1 LKTQETFLA
10 FLLDIKMYWC
20 YIRSMITKKETEMM
34 LTGYTEEKVIENF
47 ADAYMDGD
55 VVRWVSN
62 DRVPFLDMVTDFAT
76 LGLIADF
83 QVELSENTR
92 KIEQTAMLKDYMFAQ
107 ANRSEEQKN
116 EERMMARAAFGP
128 DTKVVNVITGE
139 VL

>member
-1 LKTQETFLA
+1 MENF
-10 FLLDIKMYWC
+10 
-20 YIRSMITKKETEMM
+20 E
-34 LTGYTEEKVIENF
+34 TGYTAEEIINNF

-62 DRVPFLDMVTDFAT
+62 DKVPFLDMVTDFAT

-92 KIEQTAMLKDYMFAQ
+92 KIEQTAFLKSYMTAQ
-107 ANRSEEQKN
+107 ANRSEEEKN
-116 EERMMARAAFGP
+116 EERMMAQAAFGS
-128 DTKVVNVITGE
+128 DAKVVNIITGE

>member
-1 LKTQETFLA
+1 MKTQETFSA
-10 FLLDIKMYWC
+10 FLLDIKTYWC
-20 YIRSMITKKETEMM
+20 YSRSMITKKDTEMM
-34 LTGYTEEKVIENF
+34 LTGYTEQKVIENF

-92 KIEQTAMLKDYMFAQ
+92 KTEQSAFLKEYMISQ
-107 ANRSEEQKN
+107 ANRSEEDKN
-116 EERMMARAAFGP
+116 EERMMAQAAFGP
-128 DTKVVNVITGE
+128 DAKVVNVITGE

>member
-1 LKTQETFLA
+1 MVDT
-10 FLLDIKMYWC
+10 KMLWC
-20 YIRSMITKKETEMM
+20 YSRSMITKKDTEMM

-47 ADAYMDGD
+47 ADAYLDGD

-83 QVELSENTR
+83 QVEISENTR
-92 KIEQTAMLKDYMFAQ
+92 KIEETAFLKEYMFAQ
-107 ANRSEEQKN
+107 ANRSEEEKN
-116 EERMMARAAFGP
+116 EERMMAQAAFGP
-128 DTKVVNVITGE
+128 DAKVINVVTGE

>member
-1 LKTQETFLA
+1 MEKFE
-10 FLLDIKMYWC
+10 
-20 YIRSMITKKETEMM
+20 
-34 LTGYTEEKVIENF
+34 TGYTAEEIINKF

-62 DRVPFLDMVTDFAT
+62 DNVPFLDMVTDFAT

-92 KIEQTAMLKDYMFAQ
+92 KIEQAAFLKEYMIAQ

-116 EERMMARAAFGP
+116 EERMMAQAAFGS
-128 DTKVVNVITGE
+128 DAKVVNILTGE

>member
-1 LKTQETFLA
+1 
-10 FLLDIKMYWC
+10 
-20 YIRSMITKKETEMM
+20 MM

-47 ADAYMDGD
+47 ADAYLDGD

-62 DRVPFLDMVTDFAT
+62 DLVPFLDMVTDFAT

-83 QVELSENTR
+83 QVEISENTR
-92 KIEQTAMLKDYMFAQ
+92 KIEESAFLKEYMFSQ

-116 EERMMARAAFGP
+116 EERMMAQAAFGP
-128 DTKVVNVITGE
+128 DTQVVNVITGE

>member
-1 LKTQETFLA
+1 MENF
-10 FLLDIKMYWC
+10 
-20 YIRSMITKKETEMM
+20 E
-34 LTGYTEEKVIENF
+34 TGYTAEKIIENF
-47 ADAYMDGD
+47 AGAYMDGD

-92 KIEQTAMLKDYMFAQ
+92 KIEQSAFLKEYMFAQ
-107 ANRSEEQKN
+107 ANRSEDEKN
-116 EERMMARAAFGP
+116 EERMMAQAAFGA
-128 DTKVVNVITGE
+128 DAKIVNVITGE

>member
-1 LKTQETFLA
+1 MEKFE
-10 FLLDIKMYWC
+10 
-20 YIRSMITKKETEMM
+20 
-34 LTGYTEEKVIENF
+34 TGYTAEKIIENF

-55 VVRWVSN
+55 VVRWKSN
-62 DRVPFLDMVTDFAT
+62 DRVPFFDMVSDFAT

-92 KIEQTAMLKDYMFAQ
+92 RIEQSAFLKEYMFAQ

-116 EERMMARAAFGP
+116 EERMMAQAAFGEFA
-128 DTKVVNVITGE
+128 KVVNVVTGE

>member
-1 LKTQETFLA
+1 MKTQETFLA
-10 FLLDIKMYWC
+10 FLLDTKTFWC
-20 YIRSMITKKETEMM
+20 YSRSMITNKETKMM
-34 LTGYTEEKVIENF
+34 LTGYTEQKVIENF
-47 ADAYMDGD
+47 ADAYLDGD

-83 QVELSENTR
+83 QVEISENTR
-92 KIEQTAMLKDYMFAQ
+92 KIEQTSFLKEYMISQ

-116 EERMMARAAFGP
+116 EERMMAQAAFGP

>member
-1 LKTQETFLA
+1 MSDKGASKGDKNMEKF
-10 FLLDIKMYWC
+10 
-20 YIRSMITKKETEMM
+20 E
-34 LTGYTEEKVIENF
+34 TGYTAEKIIENF

-55 VVRWVSN
+55 VVRWISN
-62 DRVPFLDMVTDFAT
+62 DNVPFLDMVTDFAT

-92 KIEQTAMLKDYMFAQ
+92 KIEETAMLKEYMFAQ

-116 EERMMARAAFGP
+116 EERMMAQAAFGP
-128 DTKVVNVITGE
+128 DAKVVNVITGE

>member
-1 LKTQETFLA
+1 MENF
-10 FLLDIKMYWC
+10 
-20 YIRSMITKKETEMM
+20 E
-34 LTGYTEEKVIENF
+34 TGYTAEEITNKF
-47 ADAYMDGD
+47 ADAYIKDD

-92 KIEQTAMLKDYMFAQ
+92 KIEQTAFLKEYMFAQ
-107 ANRSEEQKN
+107 ANRSEEEKN
-116 EERMMARAAFGP
+116 EERMMAQAAFGT
-128 DTKVVNVITGE
+128 DAKVVNVITGE

>member
-1 LKTQETFLA
+1 MPDKGVSKGEKNMENF
-10 FLLDIKMYWC
+10 
-20 YIRSMITKKETEMM
+20 E
-34 LTGYTEEKVIENF
+34 TGYTAEEIIKNF
-47 ADAYMDGD
+47 DDAYMDGD

-62 DRVPFLDMVTDFAT
+62 DNVPFLDMVTDFAT

-92 KIEQTAMLKDYMFAQ
+92 KIEQAAFLKEYMIAQ

-116 EERMMARAAFGP
+116 EERMMAQAAFGS
-128 DTKVVNVITGE
+128 DAKVVNILTGE

>member
-1 LKTQETFLA
+1 MENF
-10 FLLDIKMYWC
+10 
-20 YIRSMITKKETEMM
+20 E
-34 LTGYTEEKVIENF
+34 TGYTAEEITNKF

-55 VVRWVSN
+55 VVRWISN
-62 DRVPFLDMVTDFAT
+62 DNVPFLDMVTDFAT

-92 KIEQTAMLKDYMFAQ
+92 KIEQTAFLKEYMIAQ

-116 EERMMARAAFGP
+116 EERMMAQAAFGP
-128 DTKVVNVITGE
+128 DAKVVNILTGE

>member
-1 LKTQETFLA
+1 MENF
-10 FLLDIKMYWC
+10 
-20 YIRSMITKKETEMM
+20 E
-34 LTGYTEEKVIENF
+34 TGYTAEEIINKF

-62 DRVPFLDMVTDFAT
+62 DNVPFLDMVTDFAT

-92 KIEQTAMLKDYMFAQ
+92 KIEQTAFLKDYMFAQ

-116 EERMMARAAFGP
+116 EERMMAQAAFGP
-128 DTKVVNVITGE
+128 DAKVVNVITGE

>member
-1 LKTQETFLA
+1 MEKFE
-10 FLLDIKMYWC
+10 
-20 YIRSMITKKETEMM
+20 
-34 LTGYTEEKVIENF
+34 TGYTAEKITENF
-47 ADAYMDGD
+47 AGAYLDGD

-62 DRVPFLDMVTDFAT
+62 DRVPFLDMLTDFAT

-92 KIEQTAMLKDYMFAQ
+92 KIEQTAFLKEYMIAQ
-107 ANRSEEQKN
+107 ANRSEEQKE

-128 DTKVVNVITGE
+128 DAKVVNIVTGE

>member
-1 LKTQETFLA
+1 MENF
-10 FLLDIKMYWC
+10 
-20 YIRSMITKKETEMM
+20 E
-34 LTGYTEEKVIENF
+34 TGYTAEEIINNF

-92 KIEQTAMLKDYMFAQ
+92 KIEQTAFLKEYMFAQ
-107 ANRSEEQKN
+107 ANRSEEEKN
-116 EERMMARAAFGP
+116 EERMMAQAAFGS
-128 DTKVVNVITGE
+128 DAKVVNVITGE
-139 VL
+139 VW

>member
-1 LKTQETFLA
+1 MPDKGVSKGEKNMENF
-10 FLLDIKMYWC
+10 
-20 YIRSMITKKETEMM
+20 E
-34 LTGYTEEKVIENF
+34 TGYTAEEIIKNF
-47 ADAYMDGD
+47 DDAYMDGD

-62 DRVPFLDMVTDFAT
+62 DNVPFLDMVTDFAT

-92 KIEQTAMLKDYMFAQ
+92 KIEQAAFLKEYMIAQ

-116 EERMMARAAFGP
+116 EERMMAQAAFGP
-128 DTKVVNVITGE
+128 DAKVVNILTGE

>member
-1 LKTQETFLA
+1 
-10 FLLDIKMYWC
+10 
-20 YIRSMITKKETEMM
+20 MM

-92 KIEQTAMLKDYMFAQ
+92 KIEQNAFLKEYMISQ

-128 DTKVVNVITGE
+128 DEKIVNILTGE

>member
-1 LKTQETFLA
+1 MENF
-10 FLLDIKMYWC
+10 
-20 YIRSMITKKETEMM
+20 E
-34 LTGYTEEKVIENF
+34 TGYTAEEIINKF

-92 KIEQTAMLKDYMFAQ
+92 KIEQTA
-107 ANRSEEQKN
+107 
-116 EERMMARAAFGP
+116 
-128 DTKVVNVITGE
+128 
-139 VL
+139 

>member
-1 LKTQETFLA
+1 MEKFE
-10 FLLDIKMYWC
+10 
-20 YIRSMITKKETEMM
+20 
-34 LTGYTEEKVIENF
+34 TGYTAEKITENF
-47 ADAYMDGD
+47 ADAYLDGD

-62 DRVPFLDMVTDFAT
+62 DRVPFLDMLTDFAT

-92 KIEQTAMLKDYMFAQ
+92 KIEQTAFLKEYMIAQ
-107 ANRSEEQKN
+107 ANRSEEQKE

-128 DTKVVNVITGE
+128 DAQVVNIITGE

>member
-1 LKTQETFLA
+1 
-10 FLLDIKMYWC
+10 M
-20 YIRSMITKKETEMM
+20 
-34 LTGYTEEKVIENF
+34 GYTREEIINNF

-62 DRVPFLDMVTDFAT
+62 DRVPFLDMLTNFAI

-92 KIEQTAMLKDYMFAQ
+92 KIEQSAFLKEYMISQ
-107 ANRSEEQKN
+107 ASRSEEEKN
-116 EERMMARAAFGP
+116 EERMMAQAAFGP

>member
-1 LKTQETFLA
+1 MEKFE
-10 FLLDIKMYWC
+10 
-20 YIRSMITKKETEMM
+20 
-34 LTGYTEEKVIENF
+34 TGYTAEEIINKF

-62 DRVPFLDMVTDFAT
+62 DNVPFLDMVTDFAT

-83 QVELSENTR
+83 QVKLSENTR
-92 KIEQTAMLKDYMFAQ
+92 KIEQAAFLKEYMIAQ

-116 EERMMARAAFGP
+116 EERMMAQAAFGP
-128 DTKVVNVITGE
+128 DAKVVNILTGE

>member
-1 LKTQETFLA
+1 MPDKGVSKGEKNMENF
-10 FLLDIKMYWC
+10 
-20 YIRSMITKKETEMM
+20 E
-34 LTGYTEEKVIENF
+34 TGYTAEEIIKNF
-47 ADAYMDGD
+47 DGVYMDGD

-62 DRVPFLDMVTDFAT
+62 DNVPFLDMVTDFAT

-92 KIEQTAMLKDYMFAQ
+92 KIEQAAFLKEYMIAQ

-116 EERMMARAAFGP
+116 EERMMAQAAFGS
-128 DTKVVNVITGE
+128 DAKVVNILTGE